1 MKHKK
6 TAAQLLLVIAA
17 ILSMTMTAFAG
28 PQKRVDPRWSYFTTV
43 VGDLDISSSGK
54 ATAMATVSA
63 NKSKVDKV
71 KVTCNLQR
79 FENSSWK
86 TVKSWSE
93 ESDAD
98 TPHGVMREKT
108 YYVVEG
114 YSYRI
119 EVKSKAYMDGALKE
133 SITSTFDYGYFH

>member
-93 ESDAD
+93 ESDVD
-98 TPHGVMREKT
+98 TPHVVMMEKT

-119 EVKSKAYMDGALKE
+119 QVHSKAYMDGALKE

>member
-63 NKSKVDKV
+63 NKSMVDKV
-71 KVTCNLQR
+71 TVTCNLQR

-98 TPHGVMREKT
+98 TPHVVMMEKT

>member
-43 VGDLDISSSGK
+43 VGDIDISSNGK
-54 ATAMATVSA
+54 ATIIATVSA
-63 NKSKVDKV
+63 NRNKVDTV
-71 KVTCNLQR
+71 KVTCNLQKL
-79 FENSSWK
+79 ENGSWK
-86 TVKSWSE
+86 NIKTWSE
-93 ESDAD
+93 ESDPD
-98 TPHGVMREKT
+98 TPHVVALEKT

-119 EVKSKAYMDGALKE
+119 QVHSKAYMDGALKE

>member
-98 TPHGVMREKT
+98 TPHVVMMEKT

-133 SITSTFDYGYFH
+133 SITSPFDYGYFH

>member
-1 MKHKK
+1 MKHRK

-17 ILSMTMTAFAG
+17 ILSLTMTAFAG

-79 FENSSWK
+79 FENGSWK

-93 ESDAD
+93 ESDTD
-98 TPHGVMREKT
+98 TPHIVMMEKT

-119 EVKSKAYMDGALKE
+119 EVKSKAYKDGALKE
-133 SITSTFDYGYFH
+133 SITSTFDYGFFN

>member
-1 MKHKK
+1 MKHRK

-17 ILSMTMTAFAG
+17 ILSLTMTAFAG

-79 FENSSWK
+79 FENGSWK

-93 ESDAD
+93 ESDTD
-98 TPHGVMREKT
+98 TPHIVMMEKT
-108 YYVVEG
+108 YYVVAV
-114 YSYRI
+114 SYTHLDVYKRQSLDREELI
-119 EVKSKAYMDGALKE
+119 SGRHLNM
-133 SITSTFDYGYFH
+133 

>member
-93 ESDAD
+93 ESDVD
-98 TPHGVMREKT
+98 TPHVVMMEKT

>member
-71 KVTCNLQR
+71 
-79 FENSSWK
+79 
-86 TVKSWSE
+86 
-93 ESDAD
+93 
-98 TPHGVMREKT
+98 
-108 YYVVEG
+108 
-114 YSYRI
+114 
-119 EVKSKAYMDGALKE
+119 ALGKQ
-133 SITSTFDYGYFH
+133 

>member
-63 NKSKVDKV
+63 NRNKVDSV

-79 FENSSWK
+79 L
-86 TVKSWSE
+86 
-93 ESDAD
+93 
-98 TPHGVMREKT
+98 
-108 YYVVEG
+108 EG
-114 YSYRI
+114 
-119 EVKSKAYMDGALKE
+119 
-133 SITSTFDYGYFH
+133 ST

>member
-43 VGDLDISSSGK
+43 VGYLDISSSGK

-98 TPHGVMREKT
+98 TPHVVMMEKT

>member
-1 MKHKK
+1 MKHRE
-6 TAAQLLLVIAA
+6 TAAQLLLVIAS
-17 ILSMTMTAFAG
+17 ILSLTMTAVAG

-79 FENSSWK
+79 FENGSWK

-93 ESDAD
+93 ESDTD
-98 TPHGVMREKT
+98 TPHIVMMEKT

-119 EVKSKAYMDGALKE
+119 EVKSKAYKDGALKE
-133 SITSTFDYGYFH
+133 SITSTFDYGFFN

>member
-17 ILSMTMTAFAG
+17 ILSLTMTAFAG

-43 VGDLDISSSGK
+43 VGDIDISSSGK
-54 ATAMATVSA
+54 ATIIASVTA
-63 NKSKVDKV
+63 NRSKVDQV

-79 FENSSWK
+79 LEGSTWK
-86 TVKSWSE
+86 TIKSWSE
-93 ESDAD
+93 ESVPEA
-98 TPHGVMREKT
+98 PHAVMMEKT

-119 EVKSKAYMDGALKE
+119 QVKSKAYKDGSLKE

>member
-1 MKHKK
+1 MKHRK

-17 ILSMTMTAFAG
+17 ILSLTMTAFAG
-28 PQKRVDPRWSYFTTV
+28 PREQMDPRWTHFTTV
-43 VGDLDISSSGK
+43 VGDLDITSSGK
-54 ATAMATVSA
+54 ATALATVSA

-79 FENSSWK
+79 FESGSWK

-98 TPHGVMREKT
+98 APHVVMLQKT

-119 EVKSKAYMDGALKE
+119 EVKSKAYQGGTLQE

>member
-98 TPHGVMREKT
+98 TPHVVMMEKT

-133 SITSTFDYGYFH
+133 SITSTFDYSYFH

>member
-1 MKHKK
+1 MKHRK

-17 ILSMTMTAFAG
+17 ILSLTMTAFAG

-43 VGDLDISSSGK
+43 VGDIDISSSGK
-54 ATAMATVSA
+54 ATIIASVTA
-63 NKSKVDKV
+63 NRSKVDKV

-79 FENSSWK
+79 LEGSTWK
-86 TVKSWSE
+86 TIKSWSE
-93 ESDAD
+93 ESVPEA
-98 TPHGVMREKT
+98 PHAVMMEKN

-119 EVKSKAYMDGALKE
+119 QVKSKAYKDGALKE

>member
-28 PQKRVDPRWSYFTTV
+28 PQKRVDPRWSYFTTG
-43 VGDLDISSSGK
+43 VGDWDISSSGK

-98 TPHGVMREKT
+98 TPHVVMMEKT

>member
-28 PQKRVDPRWSYFTTV
+28 PQKRVDPRWSFFTTV
-43 VGDLDISSSGK
+43 VGDIDISSSGK
-54 ATAMATVSA
+54 ATIIATVSA
-63 NKSKVDKV
+63 NRSKVDQV
-71 KVTCNLQR
+71 KATCNLQR
-79 FENSSWK
+79 LEGSTWK
-86 TVKSWSE
+86 TIKSWSE
-93 ESDAD
+93 ESKAGA
-98 TPHGVMREKT
+98 PHIVALEKT

-119 EVKSKAYMDGALKE
+119 QVHSKAYMDGALKE

>member
-98 TPHGVMREKT
+98 TPHVVMMEKT